1 MANPDRYATVQQLRD
16 EGLPGDLT
24 TPVTDAQAL
33 ILLDRVNQLVE
44 QLTGNFFYVSAGTF
58 VFDGNN
64 SYLLQLPNPIIS
76 VTNLYLNNDSVALDA
91 SEYRVYS
98 GRAKPT
104 DDRYNPK
111 IELRRNV
118 QPSIFTGGA
127 SQQFFKKGFDQTIEG
142 EFGFLEP
149 DDSVPAPITECVI
162 AIVMMTFQSLFERF
176 AYSEGGGPGP
186 LPGPLK
192 KEKTDIHEK
201 EWWQTAQGMVEAKMI
216 VPQYIH
222 GRLKLYKRPIAIR
235 ATNARWIE
243 AG

>member
-1 MANPDRYATVQQLRD
+1 MAVEEKYATVQQLRD
-16 EGLPGDLT
+16 EGLPGDAT
-24 TPVTDAQAL
+24 TVVKDAQAL
-33 ILLDRVNQLVE
+33 ILLERANQLVE
-44 QLTGNFFYVSAGTF
+44 QITGNIFYKSAGTF

-64 SYLLQLPNPIIS
+64 SYLLQLPLAI
-76 VTNLYLNNDSVALDA
+76 VTITSLKINNDTVALD
-91 SEYRVYS
+91 SGEYRVYN

-127 SQQFFKKGFDQTIEG
+127 SQRFFKKGFDQTVVG

-149 DDSVPAPITECVI
+149 DDSVPAVINECII
-162 AIVMMTFQSLFERF
+162 AIVMMTFQTLFERF
-176 AYSEGGGPGP
+176 AYTDGGPGP

-192 KEKTDIHEK
+192 KEKTDAHEK
-201 EWWQTAQGMVEAKMI
+201 EWWGTVQGLVDSDMI
-216 VPQYIH
+216 VPQYVH
-222 GRLKLYKRPIAIR
+222 SRLKLYKRPIGIR